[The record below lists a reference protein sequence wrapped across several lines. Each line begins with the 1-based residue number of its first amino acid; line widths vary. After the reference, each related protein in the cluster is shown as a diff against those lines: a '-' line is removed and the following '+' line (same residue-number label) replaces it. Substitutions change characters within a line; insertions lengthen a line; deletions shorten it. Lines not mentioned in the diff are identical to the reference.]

1 MANHS
6 AEYPA
11 VSSRTNGGPAGPA
24 LIAFFGSHLT
34 PLLDK
39 AGDHLRQEDYP
50 TLQVEA
56 ANLASCARVLGHG
69 FLAEVAGMLSLA
81 AYDRDAERC
90 RLFLAVMRHEWRHS
104 HGGEPAPGG

>member
-1 MANHS
+1 M
-6 AEYPA
+6 
-11 VSSRTNGGPAGPA
+11 SSRTNVDPVGPT
-24 LIAFFGSHLT
+24 LNAFIGSHLT

-39 AGDHLRQEDYP
+39 AWDDLRLEDYP
-50 TLQVEA
+50 TLQIEA

-69 FLAEVAGMLSLA
+69 FLAEIVGMLSLA

-104 HGGEPAPGG
+104 HAGEPAPGG